1 MQIRTHRAPA
11 RRVLSGFLAAA
22 AFVLASPAFCSPP
35 DVATLEQFRQNP
47 MSFFFELRTADLVQC
62 GQAVLDGS
70 AEFSPAERQD
80 ALTALAATY
89 LASGKE
95 APARA
100 AVLGILAADVRSDLN
115 RPEELPP
122 PLVDL
127 FYGLRDSMLLASGD
141 PGRTEI
147 LTLAVGD
154 IENNSIIKGKYD
166 LDRFARG
173 LTHIV
178 TTDLRAASPF
188 KLVDRQR
195 LSVLRDELQMSSNE
209 QVTDPRYAVPLGRLS
224 GAQSFLFG
232 SLMQVEKDRVRLD
245 IRWVD
250 TSTSEILLSEG
261 LEAKLSSSEDLFNLE
276 RKLLLDV
283 LAPKMEAWLQ
293 GKGQSEKVIERARPY
308 LETRRKA
315 VGGKTAY
322 LEYLSQAGAALL
334 AEERGDFAAA
344 RTAWQEAGKVLP
356 SDLHAAGRT
365 RVYDAQFALAGAA
378 EE

>member
-1 MQIRTHRAPA
+1 MHSCNPRSSAGRAL
-11 RRVLSGFLAAA
+11 VLAAMVAIVAVSAPVFA
-22 AFVLASPAFCSPP
+22 APP
-35 DVATLEQFRQNP
+35 DGATLEQFRQNP

-62 GQAVLDGS
+62 GQAVLEGS
-70 AEFSPAERQD
+70 AQFSPAERKD

-89 LASGKE
+89 LATGKD

-100 AVLGILAADVRSDLN
+100 AVLGILADDASANLS

-122 PLVDL
+122 PLVQL
-127 FYGLRDSMLLASGD
+127 FYGLRDSLLLVSGD
-141 PGRTEI
+141 TGRPEI

-154 IENNSIIKGKYD
+154 IENNSIVAGKYD
-166 LDRFARG
+166 MDRFARG
-173 LTHIV
+173 LTHII
-178 TTDLRAASPF
+178 TSDLRGATPF

-195 LSVLRDELQMSSNE
+195 LAVLRDELEMSRND

-232 SLMQVEKDRVRLD
+232 SLMQVEKNRVRLD

-261 LEAKLSSSEDLFNLE
+261 IEAKLSSSEDLFNLQ
-276 RKLLLDV
+276 RKLLLEV

-293 GKGQSEKVIERARPY
+293 GKGQGEKVIERARPY
-308 LETRRKA
+308 IEERKKS

-334 AEERGDFAAA
+334 AEERGDLAAA
-344 RTAWQEAGKVLP
+344 QTAWEEASKHLP
-356 SDLHAAGRT
+356 ADLYAAGRT
-365 RVYDAQFALAGAA
+365 KVYDAQFALAGAGQ
-378 EE
+378 E